1 MEPGAYRG
9 NDDRARLLAVAA
21 LAAGETVHVVDL
33 PYRLASWALDC
44 PETAALWERDGELLA
59 WAVLQAPFWTLD
71 YALHPAAPAD
81 TLAAVLTWADGAA
94 ARLRDTP
101 YGRPV
106 WFAAVREGQAERRRV
121 FDAAGYR
128 DQSGDEPWSQ
138 VIMRRAGE
146 ETPPPVAL
154 RPGFAIRPLRGAAE
168 VPAYVA
174 LHRAVFESANMTEP
188 WRAATLRQPDY
199 RPCLDLVV
207 EGPDGELAAF
217 CVLWR
222 GAVGGVVAGQIEP
235 LGVSAV
241 ARRTGAAWAIAT
253 EGIRRLRA
261 QGVDHIEVHTDNY
274 RDNAYAFYQALG
286 FRVTSGLLIYRKD
299 FTGGA
304 G

>member
-9 NDDRARLLAVAA
+9 NDDRARLLALAA

-81 TLAAVLTWADGAA
+81 TLAAVLTWAGGAA

-138 VIMRRAGE
+138 VIMRRVGE

-174 LHRAVFESANMTEP
+174 LHRAVFGTENMTTD
-188 WRAATLRQPDY
+188 WRAATLRAPGY
-199 RPCLDLVV
+199 RPEFDLVATD
-207 EGPDGELAAF
+207 PDGELAAF
-217 CVLWR
+217 VIGWQQTTADGR
-222 GAVGGVVAGQIEP
+222 AIGMVEPFGVRED
-235 LGVSAV
+235 
-241 ARRTGAAWAIAT
+241 ARRYGLAWALMFELLRRFDAAGAA
-253 EGIRRLRA
+253 
-261 QGVDHIEVHTDNY
+261 EVRVMTDNY
-274 RDNAYAFYQALG
+274 RDTAFAFYSGCG
-286 FRVTSGLLIYRKD
+286 FRVVDRVLMLGREVD
-299 FTGGA
+299 NG
-304 G
+304 